1 MKSRTFEIRGLP
13 AVLMVGLFAVV
24 AVGII
29 ALLLMVGAAVAV
41 AGLALSAGAALYY
54 AVRRKLAPAG
64 PKHEWQVED
73 ATPTQ
78 VSHEIREIEFEVLP
92 KKDD

>member
-13 AVLMVGLFAVV
+13 AVLMVGLFGIV

-54 AVRRKLAPAG
+54 AVRRKLARSG
-64 PKHEWQVED
+64 PKSAWPVED
-73 ATPTQ
+73 APVTQ
-78 VSHEIREIEFEVLP
+78 VSSEIREIEFEVLP
-92 KKDD
+92 KKND

>member
-13 AVLMVGLFAVV
+13 AVLMLGLFAIV

-54 AVRRKLAPAG
+54 AVRRKLAPVG
-64 PKHEWQVED
+64 PKPEWHVEN
-73 ATPTQ
+73 APPTQ
-78 VSHEIREIEFEVLP
+78 VSQEIREIEFEVLP